1 MGSSLDLFPEVQVCK
16 RQNNGNLQRS
26 WKGSHSIDLVP
37 GEFSLFLLARD
48 APEGREPFGDFFL
61 WLQSLRNM
69 ERGLILK
76 LRPAGAGIS

>member
-48 APEGREPFGDFFL
+48 ASEGGEPFGDFFYGYKAFEI
-61 WLQSLRNM
+61 WN
-69 ERGLILK
+69 RGLILK